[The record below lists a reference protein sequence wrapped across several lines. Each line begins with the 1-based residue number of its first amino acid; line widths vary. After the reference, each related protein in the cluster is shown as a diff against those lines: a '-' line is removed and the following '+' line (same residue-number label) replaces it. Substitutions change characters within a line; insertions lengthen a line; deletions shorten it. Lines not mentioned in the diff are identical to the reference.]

1 MKDKERE
8 REGGKER
15 ERVKK
20 KKSCWYIFP
29 PGVVFQCVHIWFK
42 IFCPPSTP
50 TSQTRSLSQHEIV
63 SHFYLCS
70 LSTTERVRAWT
81 YLNTDVNS
89 CQTLIIHHK
98 YVNLFK
104 KIVHCL
110 QLYWADRR
118 VCAYWL
124 RWDKALN
131 KADRTIPFSPSQ
143 AHQSC
148 GQEAWQPQ
156 VPKDERLSRVHCS
169 LLIQPEESLLLTLL
183 LLLLL

>member
-15 ERVKK
+15 ERELKK

-98 YVNLFK
+98 YVLIYFK
-104 KIVHCL
+104 KLSIVFNYTELTEEFVHIDWDETKRWIRQKEQYHSHPVRLTSPVDRKHGSPKSPRMRDCLEFTVVFSSNQRSHC
-110 QLYWADRR
+110 Y
-118 VCAYWL
+118 
-124 RWDKALN
+124 
-131 KADRTIPFSPSQ
+131 
-143 AHQSC
+143 
-148 GQEAWQPQ
+148 
-156 VPKDERLSRVHCS
+156 
-169 LLIQPEESLLLTLL
+169 
-183 LLLLL
+183 